1 MFMSEDKF
9 GHCSLGD
16 GNRW

>member
-1 MFMSEDKF
+1 MSEDKF